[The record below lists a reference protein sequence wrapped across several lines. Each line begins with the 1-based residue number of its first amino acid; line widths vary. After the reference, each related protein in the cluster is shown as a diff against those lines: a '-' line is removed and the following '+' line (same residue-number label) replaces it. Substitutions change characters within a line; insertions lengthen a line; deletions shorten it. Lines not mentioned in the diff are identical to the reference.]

1 MWNPKVDDFPLN
13 LLKIGYF
20 IYDFVYAELKTRRDV
35 R

>member
-1 MWNPKVDDFPLN
+1 MGNPKVDDFLLN

-20 IYDFVYAELKTRRDV
+20 IYGFVYARLKTRRDV

>member
-1 MWNPKVDDFPLN
+1 MENCKVDDF

-20 IYDFVYAELKTRRDV
+20 IYGFVYARLKTRRDV